1 MVHAVLLADTPFSE
15 ASRHARYGRRG
26 FTLIELLVVI
36 AFIAIIWGLLFPAI
50 AKALGQAQQLKLREL
65 AKVMEFHRL
74 QTGVYPSEE
83 QLAKSDRLSFVEWDG
98 RQILDKSVDFR
109 YVIEFEDEASSSFS
123 VCSIPIWPY
132 GHGSNVLCY
141 RVTSDSAEFV
151 EGDPVEEAVLAE
163 AERWK
168 AATALAMDSSARLI
182 FKAPETAG
190 GLRPLLAKFE
200 TKAFVFGVMDR
211 DGDEAVTKK
220 ETLEFL
226 TVADGDSD
234 VIAEMKTGLRE
245 AFFTLRLDEGDYEA
259 VRLADLQGDPAGLYS
274 PENWRLYHDWLINHD
289 GVVAALSAKVDAA
302 ALARQ
307 RLEKPAARN
316 ACAEIIKAYRSEL
329 DAQVLKTIELDA
341 ALKLDALIG
350 IECPDEGPF

>member
-1 MVHAVLLADTPFSE
+1 V
-15 ASRHARYGRRG
+15 
-26 FTLIELLVVI
+26 
-36 AFIAIIWGLLFPAI
+36 
-50 AKALGQAQQLKLREL
+50 
-65 AKVMEFHRL
+65 
-74 QTGVYPSEE
+74 EE
-83 QLAKSDRLSFVEWDG
+83 
-98 RQILDKSVDFR
+98 
-109 YVIEFEDEASSSFS
+109 
-123 VCSIPIWPY
+123 
-132 GHGSNVLCY
+132 
-141 RVTSDSAEFV
+141 
-151 EGDPVEEAVLAE
+151 DPVEEAVLAE

-168 AATALAMDSSARLI
+168 AATALVMDSSARLI

-259 VRLADLQGDPAGLYS
+259 VRLADLQGDAAGLYA
-274 PENWRLYHDWLINHD
+274 PDNWRIYHNSLVPNK
-289 GVVAALSAKVDAA
+289 GVANALSAKVNAA
-302 ALARQ
+302 ALARE
-307 RLEKPAARN
+307 RLEKPKARD
-316 ACAEIIKAYRSEL
+316 ACAEIIKAYRNEL
-329 DAQVLKTIELDA
+329 QAQVFNTIELDA